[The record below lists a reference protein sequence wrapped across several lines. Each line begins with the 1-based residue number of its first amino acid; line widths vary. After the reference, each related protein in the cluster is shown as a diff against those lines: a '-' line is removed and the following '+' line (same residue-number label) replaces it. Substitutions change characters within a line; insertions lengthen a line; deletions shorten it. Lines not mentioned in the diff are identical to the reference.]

1 MIPSLP
7 SPVLSPLSSLAS
19 SSSTLLQSGAA
30 TLPPALEIRPG
41 DSAALVRQKIDTF
54 VLATVIEILDA
65 LTLPSAAQRELK
77 RSFAEAL
84 ASRLPSPTAQRQ
96 VEGEK
101 VPSQTSAAAD
111 TLQRPSTSVAGE
123 LAPQLPTTVQPH
135 SLSTKSLQVAELR
148 SVLTNREILQSLS
161 ELARGPGVVAT
172 PIINLTPLLTSPSL
186 TFSEVN
192 PAVRSEVRELIKTL
206 IAREIGNAASN
217 GTQRLPLSKVE
228 WRGALAALQL
238 FNRLEE
244 VPQLSVGALKLGIG
258 SGPDGESA
266 TVQQLRRGESGS
278 VPDRSATASVQRGAA
293 KHALSETRNGMD
305 EAGFAQRLSSNLA
318 SVGASVQETLAASQL
333 SQTVVTLLSSGAGA
347 PSSPAAMRHGNDALV
362 SMLAA
367 RLVTAYKLSPEMLS
381 AHRSNSSE
389 LLGRNRY
396 RQRHRD
402 PSSAWLLRFFTGL
415 EPSPTNSTESQE
427 IAVLL
432 SKDERDGVSA
442 QILGCNNEREQVRWT
457 RRAKNISQRL
467 GFRQI
472 DW

>member
-19 SSSTLLQSGAA
+19 SSSPLLQLGAA
-30 TLPPALEIRPG
+30 TPSPSLEIRPG

-77 RSFAEAL
+77 RSFTEAL
-84 ASRLPSPTAQRQ
+84 TSRLPSPTAQRQ

-101 VPSQTSAAAD
+101 APSQTSAAAD
-111 TLQRPSTSVAGE
+111 TPQRPSTSVAGAV
-123 LAPQLPTTVQPH
+123 APQLPTTVQPH
-135 SLSTKSLQVAELR
+135 SLSTTSLQVAELR
-148 SVLTNREILQSLS
+148 SVLTNGEILQSLS

-172 PIINLTPLLTSPSL
+172 PIINVTSLLTSSPL

-192 PAVRSEVRELIKTL
+192 PAVRGEVRELIKTL
-206 IAREIGNAASN
+206 IAGEIGNAASN

-228 WRGALAALQL
+228 WRGVLAALQL
-238 FNRLEE
+238 FNRLED
-244 VPQLSVGALKLGIG
+244 VPQLSVGVLKLGIG
-258 SGPDGESA
+258 SGPNGESA

-278 VPDRSATASVQRGAA
+278 APDRSATASIQRGAA
-293 KHALSETRNGMD
+293 KHALSETLNGID
-305 EAGFAQRLSSNLA
+305 GAGLAQRLSSNLA
-318 SVGASVQETLAASQL
+318 SVGASVQETLAAPQL
-333 SQTVVTLLSSGAGA
+333 SQTVATLLSSGAGA
-347 PSSPAAMRHGNDALV
+347 PSSPAAMRHSNDALV
-362 SMLAA
+362 SMLAT

-396 RQRHRD
+396 KQRHSD

-415 EPSPTNSTESQE
+415 EPGPTNSTESQE

-442 QILGCNNEREQVRWT
+442 QILGCDNHREQVRWT